1 MMRTILVLCLALVI
15 ALSFGCSK
23 KKEEAPKPE
32 AAKKEAAKP
41 GTVSPTFDPVSKEDI
56 DIATSPYSYEY
67 NGVLYYF
74 SSAQNMETFK
84 ADPAKYAAPAAETPP
99 ATPQTAPATTTPK
112 AQ

>member
-23 KKEEAPKPE
+23 KKEEAPKLE
-32 AAKKEAAKP
+32 AAKKEAARA
-41 GTVSPTFDPVSKEDI
+41 GMISPTFDPVSKEDI

-67 NGVLYYF
+67 NGVLYFF

-84 ADPAKYAAPAAETPP
+84 ANPAKYILPGAETP
-99 ATPQTAPATTTPK
+99 QTTPPK
-112 AQ
+112 GQ

>member
-23 KKEEAPKPE
+23 KKEEAPKPD
-32 AAKKEAAKP
+32 ATKKEAAKA
-41 GTVSPTFDPVSKEDI
+41 GAISPTFDPVSKEDI
-56 DIATSPYSYEY
+56 DVATSPYSFEY

-84 ADPAKYAAPAAETPP
+84 ADPGKYITPAAETPQT
-99 ATPQTAPATTTPK
+99 TPQTTTPK

>member
-23 KKEEAPKPE
+23 
-32 AAKKEAAKP
+32 KKEAAKP